1 MINIT
6 LTKNGIV
13 LPKSKTID
21 IGGSTYQR
29 DIVTQHVQG
38 WTREQVHAALRQT
51 GVDITDQ
58 QVKLGNTPSA
68 ITVDNSSFK
77 SVDQAE
83 KKIVVL
89 FGTRLA
95 NAVVTAVQRAL
106 IATIEASTDRQSGIL
121 ADLSN
126 WEWILVPDEGQ
137 ARRVDPFS
145 IDSMGLKDRLILR
158 PFNVIKTTSKGPV
171 NYATAVNQNVAG
183 GRRGFNFK
191 VAKKAKARKVR
202 ANTGKGFFGAT
213 AELLRRDSS
222 IRQSFSVYA
231 GFTHRFTAPNE
242 KARAGKGGPLQT
254 GQIVLRPKKRG
265 RLS

>member
-1 MINIT
+1 MIN
-6 LTKNGIV
+6 TKTR
-13 LPKSKTID
+13 TID
-21 IGGSTYQR
+21 IGGSTFER
-29 DIVTQHVQG
+29 DVISKSVQG

-51 GVDITDQ
+51 AIGIVGQ
-58 QVKLGNTPSA
+58 QAKLGNVASTV
-68 ITVDNSSFK
+68 TVDNSSFK

-95 NAVVTAVQRAL
+95 KAVVTAVQRAL

-191 VAKKAKARKVR
+191 VGKKASGKKMR

-213 AELLRRDSS
+213 AELLRRDPS

-231 GFTHRFTAPNE
+231 GFTHRFTAPHE
-242 KARAGKGGPLQT
+242 KARAGKGGALQT
-254 GQIVLRPKKRG
+254 GQIVLRPQKRG
-265 RLS
+265 KS

>member
-1 MINIT
+1 MIN
-6 LTKNGIV
+6 TKTR
-13 LPKSKTID
+13 TID
-21 IGGSTYQR
+21 IGGSTFER
-29 DIVTQHVQG
+29 DVISKSVQG

-51 GVDITDQ
+51 AIGITGQ
-58 QVKLGNTPSA
+58 QAKLGNVASTV
-68 ITVDNSSFK
+68 TVDNSSFK

-89 FGTRLA
+89 FGTMLA
-95 NAVVTAVQRAL
+95 KAVVAAVQRAL
-106 IATIEASTDRQSGIL
+106 IATIEASTDRRTGAL
-121 ADLSN
+121 ANLAN
-126 WEWILVPDEGQ
+126 WEWILVPGDGQ
-137 ARRVDPFS
+137 SRRVDPFN
-145 IDSMGLKDRLILR
+145 IASMAINDRLILR
-158 PFNVIKTTSKGPV
+158 PLLK
-171 NYATAVNQNVAG
+171 YATAVNQNVAG

-231 GFTHRFTAPNE
+231 GFTRRFLAPGE
-242 KARAGKGGPLQT
+242 VATAGKGGALQT
-254 GQIVLRPKKRG
+254 GQIVLRPKRRG

>member
-1 MINIT
+1 MIN
-6 LTKNGIV
+6 TKTR
-13 LPKSKTID
+13 TID
-21 IGGSTYQR
+21 IGGSTFER
-29 DIVTQHVQG
+29 DVISKSVQG

-51 GVDITDQ
+51 AIGIVGQ
-58 QVKLGNTPSA
+58 QAKLGNVASTV
-68 ITVDNSSFK
+68 TVDNSSFK

-95 NAVVTAVQRAL
+95 NAVVAAVQRAL
-106 IATIEASTDRQSGIL
+106 IATIEASTDKHAGIL
-121 ADLSN
+121 ANLAN
-126 WEWILVPDEGQ
+126 WEWILVPREGQ
-137 ARRVDPFS
+137 ARRVDPFTIAS
-145 IDSMGLKDRLILR
+145 LGLKDRLILR

-183 GRRGFNFK
+183 GRRSFNFK

>member
-1 MINIT
+1 MIN
-6 LTKNGIV
+6 TKTRI
-13 LPKSKTID
+13 ID
-21 IGGSTYQR
+21 IGGSTFER
-29 DIVTQHVQG
+29 DVISKSVQG

-51 GVDITDQ
+51 AIDITGQ
-58 QVKLGNTPSA
+58 QAKLGNVASTV
-68 ITVDNSSFK
+68 TVDNSSFK

-89 FGTRLA
+89 FGTMLA
-95 NAVVTAVQRAL
+95 KAVVAAVQRAL
-106 IATIEASTDRQSGIL
+106 IATIEASTDKHAGIL
-121 ADLSN
+121 ANLAN
-126 WEWILVPDEGQ
+126 WEWILVPGEGQ

-145 IDSMGLKDRLILR
+145 IASLGLKDRLILR

-231 GFTHRFTAPNE
+231 GFTQRFTAPNE
-242 KARAGKGGPLQT
+242 KARAGKGGDLQT

-265 RLS
+265 KS

>member
-1 MINIT
+1 MIKT
-6 LTKNGIV
+6 R
-13 LPKSKTID
+13 TID
-21 IGGSTYQR
+21 IGGSTFER
-29 DIVTQHVQG
+29 DVISKSVQG

-51 GVDITDQ
+51 AIDITGQ
-58 QVKLGNTPSA
+58 QAKLGNVASTV
-68 ITVDNSSFK
+68 TVDNSSFK

-89 FGTRLA
+89 FGTMLA
-95 NAVVTAVQRAL
+95 KAVVAAVQRAL
-106 IATIEASTDRQSGIL
+106 IATIEASTDKHAGIL
-121 ADLSN
+121 ANLAN
-126 WEWILVPDEGQ
+126 WEWILVPGEGQ

-145 IDSMGLKDRLILR
+145 IASLGLKDRLVLR

-231 GFTHRFTAPNE
+231 GFTRRFLAPGE
-242 KARAGKGGPLQT
+242 VATAGKGGALQT
-254 GQIVLRPKKRG
+254 GQIVLRPKRRG